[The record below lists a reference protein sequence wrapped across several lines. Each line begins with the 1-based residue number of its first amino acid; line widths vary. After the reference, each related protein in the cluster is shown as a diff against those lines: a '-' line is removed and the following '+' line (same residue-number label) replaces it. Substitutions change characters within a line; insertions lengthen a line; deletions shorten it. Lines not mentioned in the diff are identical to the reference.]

1 MNKNICVYCSSSNYL
16 SDEFY
21 KVAYDLGERIAKNGD
36 TLVYGGSTCGCMGKV
51 AEGVINNNGKVVGII
66 PKAIMEHGI
75 SNHRASEII
84 ISEDMN
90 DRKQMMEEKADIFIA
105 LPGSFGTMDEIFQ
118 VIVTKQLSYHKKGI
132 IFIDVDNY
140 YKPLFE
146 MFENFYKYGFARE
159 FNRELYFI
167 AKSPE
172 EAINYCNNYTEKE
185 FVFKY

>member
-16 SDEFY
+16 DEKFY
-21 KVAYDLGERIAKNGD
+21 KLAYELGEKIAKNND
-36 TLVYGGSTCGCMGKV
+36 NLIYGGSTCGLMGKV
-51 AEGVINNNGKVVGII
+51 AEGVLNNGGKVTGII

-75 SNHRASEII
+75 TNPSASEII
-84 ISEDMN
+84 ISNDMN
-90 DRKQMMEEKADIFIA
+90 DRKQLMEEKADIFIA

-132 IFIDVDNY
+132 IFLDIDNF

-159 FNRELYFI
+159 YNRELYFI
-167 AKSPE
+167 AKNTE
-172 EAINYCNNYTEKE
+172 EVINYCNSFVEKE